1 MESII
6 ELKNVCYK
14 YPNGPKA
21 LDNVSLKINAGEK
34 IALVGPNGAGK
45 STLLLM
51 FNGMLKPDSGEILFN
66 GEKVTYNKEALR
78 ELRRRVGFVFQNP
91 DVQTIA
97 PTVFQDVAFGPVNL
111 GMSREEVRSV
121 VLDALSDTGLT
132 GFERRPI
139 HQLSG
144 GEKKRAA
151 MAGILAMDPDVLVFD
166 EPTSALDPAGSED
179 IMELLDEM
187 QINGKTII
195 ISTHDVELAYPWA
208 DRVLLIKGGNLILE
222 GKPEDVFYN
231 KNLVKSC
238 KLSMPVLLELYE
250 GLAEKGMPSIDTLPK
265 SALDFITYLCE
276 NCGLQK
282 MKKNT
287 PISGDIYLADAEHVS
302 PEIVKDLLG
311 SGRIAAV
318 GAMGTK
324 AKAFAGNE
332 NISLE
337 FTYGVIDKCVLKAIN
352 KKNTLILSSGGM
364 FDRVRTRVETFNQE
378 YDQSIR
384 IIENF

>member
-1 MESII
+1 MEPII
-6 ELKNVCYK
+6 ELHNVSYK

-21 LDNVSLKINAGEK
+21 LDNVSFTISHGEK

-66 GEKVTYNKEALR
+66 GKKITYNRDALR
-78 ELRRRVGFVFQNP
+78 EIRRRVGFVFQNP
-91 DVQTIA
+91 DTQTIA
-97 PTVFQDVAFGPVNL
+97 PTVYQDVAFGPVNL
-111 GMSREEVRSV
+111 GMSRDEVRTV
-121 VLDALSDTGLT
+121 VFDALNDTGLA

-151 MAGILAMDPDVLVFD
+151 MAGILAMNPDVLVFD

-187 QINGKTII
+187 QVNGKTII

-208 DRVLLIKGGNLILE
+208 DRVLLIKGGTVLLA
-222 GKPEDVFYN
+222 GKPGDVFYN
-231 KNLVKSC
+231 KDLVRSC

-250 GLAEKGMPSIDTLPK
+250 GLSEKGMPQIEKLPK
-265 SALDFITYLCE
+265 SALDFLTYLCE
-276 NCGLQK
+276 NCGLQRK
-282 MKKNT
+282 EEKT
-287 PISGDIYLADAEHVS
+287 CGDIYLADVEHTS
-302 PEIVKDLLG
+302 PAIVQNLLASG
-311 SGRIAAV
+311 SIAAV

-324 AKAFAGNE
+324 AKTFAGNG
-332 NISLE
+332 NICPE

-352 KKNTLILSSGGM
+352 KKNTLILTSGGM
-364 FDRVRTRVETFNQE
+364 FARVHTRVEAFNQE
-378 YDQSIR
+378 YDQHIR
-384 IIENF
+384 VIENF

>member
-1 MESII
+1 MEPVI
-6 ELKNVCYK
+6 ELKNISYK
-14 YPNGPKA
+14 YPHGPKA
-21 LDNVSLKINAGEK
+21 LDNVSFKINPGEK

-66 GEKVTYNKEALR
+66 GKKVIYNREALR

-91 DVQTIA
+91 DIQAIA
-97 PTVFQDVAFGPVNL
+97 PTVYQDVAFGPVNL
-111 GMSREEVRSV
+111 GMSRDEVRTV
-121 VLDALSDTGLT
+121 VSDSLNDTGLA

-151 MAGILAMDPDVLVFD
+151 MAGILAMNPDVLVFD

-187 QINGKTII
+187 QVNGKTII

-208 DRVLLIKGGNLILE
+208 DRVFLIKSGTVLLE
-222 GKPEDVFYN
+222 GKPGDVFYN
-231 KNLVKSC
+231 RDLVRSC

-250 GLAEKGMPSIDTLPK
+250 GLSEKGMPEIEKLPK

-282 MKKNT
+282 KEEKVC
-287 PISGDIYLADAEHVS
+287 GDIYLADVERVS
-302 PEIVKDLLG
+302 LEIVRNLLESG
-311 SGRIAAV
+311 SIAAV

-324 AKAFAGNE
+324 AKTFAGNE
-332 NISLE
+332 NVCLE

-352 KKNTLILSSGGM
+352 KKNTLILTSGGM
-364 FDRVRTRVETFNQE
+364 FARVHTRVEAFNQE
-378 YDQSIR
+378 YDQNISV
-384 IIENF
+384 IENF